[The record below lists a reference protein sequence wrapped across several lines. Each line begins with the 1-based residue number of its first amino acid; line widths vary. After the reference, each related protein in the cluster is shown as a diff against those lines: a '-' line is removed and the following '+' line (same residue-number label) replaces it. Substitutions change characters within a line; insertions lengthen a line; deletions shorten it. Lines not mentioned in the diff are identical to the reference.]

1 MAAAAD
7 QRARLTTIVGT
18 VRVWN
23 DREVAAGAWQRW
35 IASRPTGSVRVLA
48 SYGPI
53 RPWSGWTAW
62 LANRIRRW
70 PLGTSGRVSSATPF
84 DVAPPRTVSSIW
96 VAPPNRWRAETR
108 AEGGAETGVMV
119 LDGDRGGFA
128 VIGRDHQG
136 VERVEP
142 NAESP
147 LGLHAIVMGMI
158 DAEQILGRLSLVSTG
173 SATHQGRE
181 CYRLVGSL
189 SDTDDFPVWPA
200 DSYEVLLD
208 RRRGILLK
216 YTAMLDSVPY
226 AGAEFSEVAFDVELP
241 ADTFSLTESPDG
253 HRWPVR
259 TLMSVS

>member
-1 MAAAAD
+1 
-7 QRARLTTIVGT
+7 
-18 VRVWN
+18 
-23 DREVAAGAWQRW
+23 
-35 IASRPTGSVRVLA
+35 
-48 SYGPI
+48 
-53 RPWSGWTAW
+53 
-62 LANRIRRW
+62 
-70 PLGTSGRVSSATPF
+70 
-84 DVAPPRTVSSIW
+84 
-96 VAPPNRWRAETR
+96 
-108 AEGGAETGVMV
+108 MV

-147 LGLHAIVMGMI
+147 LGLHAIVMGMV

-181 CYRLVGSL
+181 CHRLVGSL
-189 SDTDDFPVWPA
+189 RDTDDFPVWPA